1 MNKKTENKHTIEI
14 ESALQYASQELD
26 EMYADF
32 EQSGHSYV
40 DVEMYENALNK
51 LLDICYIAKILNRQN
66 NAKEREAE

>member
-1 MNKKTENKHTIEI
+1 MNKYMIEI
-14 ESALQYASQELD
+14 ESALQYPSQELD

-51 LLDICYIAKILNRQN
+51 LLYICYIAKILNRQN
-66 NAKEREAE
+66 NAEEREAE